1 MSHLACRPC
10 LPATHQ
16 PKGTIAI
23 TQATTV
29 SKGSDLAPIGNEKV
43 FKEVGE
49 ENIRFV
55 RHVLAA
61 FLCFRQRFS

>member
-1 MSHLACRPC
+1 MLFAE
-10 LPATHQ
+10 Q

-23 TQATTV
+23 TQATAV

-43 FKEVGE
+43 FAEVGE

-55 RHVLAA
+55 LRVRCGIAG
-61 FLCFRQRFS
+61 FP